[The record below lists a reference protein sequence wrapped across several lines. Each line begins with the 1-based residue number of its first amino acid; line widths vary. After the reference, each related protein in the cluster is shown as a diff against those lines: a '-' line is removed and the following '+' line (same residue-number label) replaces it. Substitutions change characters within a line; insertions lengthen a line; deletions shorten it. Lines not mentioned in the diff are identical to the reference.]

1 PSGESVCLCH
11 GGGSVAVVLRVRPP
25 NPRERAAPSVLHVL
39 NQRAVLFTSEE
50 PGGTGTGPGPS
61 PGPGRRR
68 RSLEFEFDHVFGE
81 RATQEEVFEH
91 TTLPLLDTLL
101 AGYNCSVFAY
111 GASGVGKTHTM
122 MGTKRTPGIVH
133 LATVELYKRLERIKP
148 QPDLHVLLQVYK
160 ERVYDL
166 LKPQGPLNVWEQP
179 GKGVVAQGLSLH
191 QPTTPEQLLALLAK
205 GNKNRAQRST
215 KANAASS
222 RSHAIFQIQVKHW
235 DLTGGPS
242 RGLRVA
248 KLSFIDLAGSERAW
262 DTPGRGEGMW
272 EGTSINRSLLAFK
285 SVVRALAGA
294 KGGQSHVPFRD
305 SKLTLLL
312 KDSLVGS
319 FRSTVIAAVSPAA
332 PAGPDTY
339 STLRF
344 ASRARHITLPV
355 STGMAPRGGPDAK
368 VIFEVSA
375 QSWCSS
381 ADLVT
386 LHQLHH
392 CPLLLSFL
400 FQVGFHGM
408 GFLLASSLPIPALQL
423 PEQILAALL
432 LCLAQQ
438 SHVEPEAR
446 GARQALQDLK
456 DGSSVPSMDVLCQH
470 CQELPQEAKAHISLE
485 DPAQSLPSKLQQ
497 KLVFLCPTFQ
507 APAPIAVKFCSGAGQ
522 LDQLLE
528 EKGTLSS
535 FCFV

>member
-1 PSGESVCLCH
+1 MATSGTSDNVPGLP
-11 GGGSVAVVLRVRPP
+11 GTGGSRVTTAGLSPLSRAPVAAPLSAFPVTGAVPRPLPGHADPRRGSHEDPDQWMGSPEQPDAPAPGACWGAEPPPQEGSMAVVLRVRPP

-39 NQRAVLFTSEE
+39 NQRAVLFASEE
-50 PGGTGTGPGPS
+50 PGGTGTGPG
-61 PGPGRRR
+61 RRR
-68 RSLEFEFDHVFGE
+68 RNLEFEFDHVFGE
-81 RATQEEVFEH
+81 RATQEEVFQH

-122 MGTKRTPGIVH
+122 MGSKSTPGIVH
-133 LATVELYKRLERIKP
+133 LATVELYKRLEAMKDRSCE
-148 QPDLHVLLQVYK
+148 VLVSYQQVYK

-166 LKPQGPLNVWEQP
+166 LKPQGPLNIWEQP

-191 QPTTPEQLLALLAK
+191 QPTTPEQLLGLLAK

-235 DLTGGPS
+235 DLTGGDPH
-242 RGLRVA
+242 VA

-294 KGGQSHVPFRD
+294 KGGQCHVPFRD

-344 ASRARHITLPV
+344 ASRARHILLPV
-355 STGMAPRGGPDAK
+355 STGRAPAARERLPAGRRVPAEAPVTTPD
-368 VIFEVSA
+368 
-375 QSWCSS
+375 
-381 ADLVT
+381 
-386 LHQLHH
+386 
-392 CPLLLSFL
+392 P
-400 FQVGFHGM
+400 
-408 GFLLASSLPIPALQL
+408 P
-423 PEQILAALL
+423 
-432 LCLAQQ
+432 
-438 SHVEPEAR
+438 
-446 GARQALQDLK
+446 
-456 DGSSVPSMDVLCQH
+456 VPSTAPQS
-470 CQELPQEAKAHISLE
+470 CQELSPCSSPKPISVWPVKRMLE
-485 DPAQSLPSKLQQ
+485 
-497 KLVFLCPTFQ
+497 
-507 APAPIAVKFCSGAGQ
+507 
-522 LDQLLE
+522 
-528 EKGTLSS
+528 SS
-535 FCFV
+535 SDSQTENSCGSRTRRKRQRGCYGWV

>member
-1 PSGESVCLCH
+1 MAE
-11 GGGSVAVVLRVRPP
+11 GSVAVVLRVRPP

-133 LATVELYKRLERIKP
+133 LATVELYKRLEAMKDRSWE
-148 QPDLHVLLQVYK
+148 VLVSYQQVYK

-355 STGMAPRGGPDAK
+355 STGMAPRGGPWWGALEYDPNIAGRN
-368 VIFEVSA
+368 VPG
-375 QSWCSS
+375 
-381 ADLVT
+381 LVW
-386 LHQLHH
+386 
-392 CPLLLSFL
+392 PLLLDQGWQLWWFHLRDTFGWLDVAAGIWNKSRQAGTQVYLWWKGFRRGEEEKEMDSAREFDPQFYSRVTALCSGNSSNRTATTWSRVFL
-400 FQVGFHGM
+400 SLGKGGGEGVGVPPTPW
-408 GFLLASSLPIPALQL
+408 SLEEAE
-423 PEQILAALL
+423 EQPWRWVHAALL
-432 LCLAQQ
+432 
-438 SHVEPEAR
+438 
-446 GARQALQDLK
+446 
-456 DGSSVPSMDVLCQH
+456 
-470 CQELPQEAKAHISLE
+470 
-485 DPAQSLPSKLQQ
+485 
-497 KLVFLCPTFQ
+497 
-507 APAPIAVKFCSGAGQ
+507 
-522 LDQLLE
+522 
-528 EKGTLSS
+528 
-535 FCFV
+535 CF